1 MANGNLGELWFQ
13 LGLKDNSSKGLQKII
28 DKLTQGEDKA
38 NALLRAMQGFGTKE
52 SGFKS
57 QAEKAQK
64 FADIL
69 NELNRR
75 ITKLYKND
83 KTDEAKFLQS
93 SIKNALAYLDML
105 QRINIKQGEI
115 SELKSLNPNVDT
127 SKLKEAGAMLENLNK
142 QLLKLQDK
150 PKGRGG
156 GGVDDANVLQGYAKA
171 LSMTFRDVKQITDQF
186 KKENPLSVFTGGT
199 AKVEADIARVTE
211 KLAKLRDLMAEGS
224 KKGYNTSMLGG
235 SIIEL
240 NGVLSRLQSAHGN
253 KSLLT
258 DAAQMKNLL
267 SDVAVEMTKAT
278 AATSAYGREK
288 GKIIAQ
294 TKEADAQKRKIEERL
309 NATRSLIELQKQL
322 NHIAN
327 QAENGVGMKG
337 LRLGADVTNLSSKI
351 GELRDFANK
360 LGGVNPALMGLGG
373 RKDFTDYKSE
383 AKSLTYALQEAVQ
396 AQRELNSAKSAANNK
411 EQRDATKAANE
422 YISALKQLDR
432 ETEQAKQRIQ
442 SMEKALANL
451 QEKRFTSKRLGLDTT
466 EADAKIAHMK
476 KQLDDLHNILNAL
489 NTNGTNSIG
498 LLGNIGN
505 GREVQAANNLA
516 SIYDRAN
523 KELASTYDKANKE
536 VERGVRLEEQR
547 AQKIAESAAKA
558 RNDLANAFGKANE
571 EAGRM
576 NSALSDIK
584 SLFLQ
589 GGLVYGAK
597 QFFDSVVQTGGE
609 IVQQHIAL
617 RSILGDVQKADELFA
632 QTQQL
637 ALESPFKFGELNR
650 DVKQLAAFGVEAN
663 DLYDTAK
670 RLADIASGLGV
681 SFERLGLAY
690 GQVKARS
697 WLDGKE
703 LRQFAYAGLPL
714 LKMITNL
721 YNQEGKN
728 GKNNYTASDVK
739 GMITKREV
747 SFEDVQK
754 VLWQMTD
761 EGGQFYNMQ
770 YVLSDTLLGRWNKLI
785 DAWDIMLGKFA
796 DGKGIIGGTFT
807 FILNRVTDLVLA
819 LDKLSPAAI
828 AVGGFLAG
836 KAIYSSMS
844 SKMGIGSNLAVLKA
858 EQQAKLRTYA
868 VEQQQL
874 LIEGK
879 ITLEKMRQNIAD
891 RQGMLNSKIMTRNAV
906 EQAAL
911 EGRLSALKLQKAFS
925 EKLIL
930 PEMVNQLTAMGLI
943 TAKQE
948 EMILNGKR
956 FGLVMQTAAA
966 KLKGAFAAIGGW
978 WTIGIGAVIGTIT
991 SIVSDINAVKDKAE
1005 SLASPS
1011 SERMKPYYDI
1021 LAQDKASNDAE
1032 LKKQVESMKELLV
1045 KSDAYTKTI
1054 DDQISKAKGLNEQYD
1069 VLKQGVDRAKGIAEG
1084 DADLIAGA
1092 IGATGGWT
1100 GFNPFNDNVTENI
1113 EDMRKAMSAY
1123 NVRLA
1128 AMDDNT
1134 KAHLNSIADS
1144 YLSAADKTRTLE
1156 EKIRILAESGSMN
1169 WLHFKTRV
1177 NKWNREIGGSM
1188 ENLRT
1193 SAKDVTGAIKEIAED
1208 DVPKIIAYIQRKQGL
1223 FGDNFKTWCQNNKS
1237 RFHDMLSE
1245 ILGSANLLVPEIN
1258 KKLKELTGVTFT
1270 GDGKDVTQTPLNSIQ
1285 RRVFS
1290 NLNFNKKQYG
1300 LLAPNLVDGSYYESK
1315 NKVKTALQGLYNEYQ
1330 SRLNGGATRQEIA
1343 SSKADYQALL
1353 KAAEKGLGFKFVP
1366 EDKKSNK
1373 YPKDTTRQKED
1384 KELKALQE
1392 RLSSLKSAREM
1403 YQKYQPYMSDESAKK
1418 KTLESFPEVTGLNLD
1433 NYQEA
1438 IRSLLKGFK
1447 TNTTER
1453 KKFQTSIYREVAE
1466 WLFEENDKKDFEAKA
1481 ATFSEEMNM
1490 LVSRWD
1496 TYKSLF
1502 EKTGD
1507 KDYASNA
1514 LLDAF
1519 VENGKTKKLM
1529 DLYEQHYGKRL
1540 EHNDLYL
1547 SDGEAKK
1554 RFKLPN
1560 QYEEWKKIV
1569 DLLRSNY
1576 VQALN
1581 DGADA
1586 ISQTL
1591 STAQK
1596 LKSITAKY
1604 DKKRTEAGGDDDLKA
1619 RYDYLEKQE
1628 KSGVLFDQL
1637 KSQVNWDGVF
1647 GNLDNYTKKELRK
1660 VRKDLNELIKGG
1672 ILNGM
1677 EPSDIQSFYEGVS
1690 KLNNAIDGK
1699 SFGGM
1704 AELVKELADA
1714 SKQYDDAVEEYNEAL
1729 AGGAD
1734 WQIEAARKKML
1745 AAENQK
1751 RTAEGNIKTKKGV
1764 NFSNLMTLGNMF
1776 VTLGKGDGSGST
1788 LLNNAGGWAE
1798 SIAKMSGASDKNS
1811 SKIGSIIGM
1820 FAGLTEA
1827 INEKGAAK
1835 FLGDAFDDI
1844 GGAVNSIFKDFL
1856 GINLGLGNADY
1867 SDYNDAKAEYENL
1880 ISVWD
1885 TLISK
1890 KKQYMSEHWGT
1901 EAENAS
1907 REAIALLESEIEQAK
1922 ELAKVRLSSGSSAG
1936 SHSIWYRMW
1945 QGSYDYNGTNW
1956 RDVAGEISSKY
1967 GVQFNSMEDMVN
1979 MSAETLEKIKTDYSG
1994 LWAHMDG
2001 DFKEYLDKIIE
2012 YGDQVDDMTESLTEK
2027 LTGNKFSD
2035 LISSWGSA
2043 MATMA
2048 NSSDELVEHFEDNLK
2063 NAILNS
2069 MIENI
2074 YGKQIKALMSK
2085 TQSYAENNDKLT
2097 SSDGSTISE
2106 YTSEEYADII
2116 STTEELSEQ
2125 IEATRDYLQDK
2136 YHWSDNSSSSSSSSI
2151 KGITESTADV
2161 LSSYINAIRADVS
2174 VLRQMQGVYLP
2185 KIDVTTQAQLQ
2196 QLTMISE
2203 NTLRN
2208 ADAAVAI
2215 QASVS
2220 DMRDMM
2226 NRAQNNTKPFYVYV
2240 K

>member
-28 DKLTQGEDKA
+28 DKLKKGEDNA

-75 ITKLYKND
+75 IAKLYKDD
-83 KTDEAKFLQS
+83 KEQAKYWQNG
-93 SIKNALAYLDML
+93 IKNALAYLDML

-127 SKLKEAGAMLENLNK
+127 SKLKEAVAMLENLNK

-240 NGVLSRLQSAHGN
+240 QGVLNRLQSAHGN

-278 AATSAYGREK
+278 AAASAYGREK
-288 GKIIAQ
+288 GKVIAQ

-309 NATRSLIELQKQL
+309 NATRSLIELQNQL

-337 LRLGADVTNLSSKI
+337 LRLGADVTNLSAKI

-373 RKDFTDYKSE
+373 RRDFADYKSE
-383 AKSLTYALQEAVQ
+383 AKSLTYALQEAIQ
-396 AQRELNSAKSAANNK
+396 AQRELNSAKSAVNNK

-422 YISALKQLDR
+422 YIAALKQLDR

-451 QEKRFTSKRLGLDTT
+451 QEKRFTSKMLGLDTS

-476 KQLDDLHNILNAL
+476 KQLTDLYNILNAL
-489 NTNGTNSIG
+489 NTNGINSIG

-516 SIYDRAN
+516 SAYDKAN
-523 KELASTYDKANKE
+523 RELASTYDKANKE
-536 VERGVRLEEQR
+536 VERGVKLEEQR

-558 RNDLANAFGKANE
+558 RNDLANAFGKVNE
-571 EAGRM
+571 EAGKM

-828 AVGGFLAG
+828 AVGGLFAG

-844 SKMGIGSNLAVLKA
+844 SKMGIGSNLAALKA

-911 EGRLSALKLQKAFS
+911 EGRLGVLKLQKAFS
-925 EKLIL
+925 EKLIS
-930 PEMVNQLTAMGLI
+930 PEMVKQLTLMGLI

-948 EMILNGKR
+948 EMILNGNR
-956 FGLVMQTAAA
+956 FGLAMQTAGA
-966 KLKGAFAAIGGW
+966 KIKGAFAAIGGW
-978 WTIGIGAVIGTIT
+978 WTIGIGAVIGMIT
-991 SIVSDINAVKDKAE
+991 SVVSDINAVKEKAE

-1021 LAQDKASNDAE
+1021 LAQDKATNDAE

-1054 DDQISKAKGLNEQYD
+1054 DEQISKAKGLNEQYD
-1069 VLKQGVDRAKGIAEG
+1069 ILKQGVDKAKGVAEG

-1100 GFNPFNDNVTENI
+1100 GLNPFNDKVTENI
-1113 EDMRKAMSAY
+1113 EDMRKAMAAY
-1123 NVRLA
+1123 NVRLS

-1134 KAHLNSIADS
+1134 KSHLNSIADS

-1156 EKIRILAESGSMN
+1156 EKIRIVADRGGAD
-1169 WLHFKTRV
+1169 WLWFKMRV
-1177 NKWNREIGGSM
+1177 GKWNKDIGESM
-1188 ENLRT
+1188 KDLGEDAN
-1193 SAKDVTGAIKEIAED
+1193 DVTGAIKEIAED
-1208 DVPKIIAYIQRKQGL
+1208 DVPKIIAYIQKKQGL

-1270 GDGKDVTQTPLNSIQ
+1270 GDGNDVAQTPLNSIQ

-1330 SRLNGGATRQEIA
+1330 SRLNGGATQQEIT

-1373 YPKDTTRQKED
+1373 YPKDTTRQKEEAAARKAD
-1384 KELKALQE
+1384 QADLKALQA
-1392 RLSSLKSAREM
+1392 RLKLIKDAYSMYKQYYDKLHNEAEAANIVASKFKGQGLSNDDITKIMSVEGLRSLMEDYVTRVRNWSPRQAAEMKNSKDSAIAEGVREIDDIDFRKM
-1403 YQKYQPYMSDESAKK
+1403 TEGMSDFSSSVEK
-1418 KTLESFPEVTGLNLD
+1418 NLKEMD
-1433 NYQEA
+1433 RRWKSYQ
-1438 IRSLLKGFK
+1438 SLLK
-1447 TNTTER
+1447 
-1453 KKFQTSIYREVAE
+1453 
-1466 WLFEENDKKDFEAKA
+1466 
-1481 ATFSEEMNM
+1481 ATGNPVLSA
-1490 LVSRWD
+1490 
-1496 TYKSLF
+1496 T
-1502 EKTGD
+1502 
-1507 KDYASNA
+1507 AS
-1514 LLDAF
+1514 
-1519 VENGKTKKLM
+1519 G
-1529 DLYEQHYGKRL
+1529 
-1540 EHNDLYL
+1540 L
-1547 SDGEAKK
+1547 S
-1554 RFKLPN
+1554 
-1560 QYEEWKKIV
+1560 
-1569 DLLRSNY
+1569 
-1576 VQALN
+1576 
-1581 DGADA
+1581 
-1586 ISQTL
+1586 
-1591 STAQK
+1591 
-1596 LKSITAKY
+1596 
-1604 DKKRTEAGGDDDLKA
+1604 
-1619 RYDYLEKQE
+1619 
-1628 KSGVLFDQL
+1628 
-1637 KSQVNWDGVF
+1637 
-1647 GNLDNYTKKELRK
+1647 
-1660 VRKDLNELIKGG
+1660 
-1672 ILNGM
+1672 
-1677 EPSDIQSFYEGVS
+1677 
-1690 KLNNAIDGK
+1690 
-1699 SFGGM
+1699 
-1704 AELVKELADA
+1704 
-1714 SKQYDDAVEEYNEAL
+1714 
-1729 AGGAD
+1729 
-1734 WQIEAARKKML
+1734 
-1745 AAENQK
+1745 
-1751 RTAEGNIKTKKGV
+1751 
-1764 NFSNLMTLGNMF
+1764 
-1776 VTLGKGDGSGST
+1776 
-1788 LLNNAGGWAE
+1788 
-1798 SIAKMSGASDKNS
+1798 SDKNS
-1811 SKIGSIIGM
+1811 IYGNG
-1820 FAGLTEA
+1820 FEGL
-1827 INEKGAAK
+1827 
-1835 FLGDAFDDI
+1835 
-1844 GGAVNSIFKDFL
+1844 
-1856 GINLGLGNADY
+1856 Y
-1867 SDYNDAKAEYENL
+1867 SDYLRNYISGISRHVGGLDAEKLKGMSDEDIKKFAGSVFAGDDPKKIDGITASLKKLRDTIVDTEFQDAVNAYLSMIGKAMDEAAVTGRANGEYQTTKTNLDNALSTGIIDKASHDVALGIAKAVRDSAILKSTAGYMALSSYGNGMADEDFTKAYDNALKSLKDQLDANIISASQYTSELKKLEDIQRKRTQSGLFGDSSSKSAFVKGGLPGLLSYYNDKANARRVYLKGQGYSAEDIEKDEQVLKYSKLANKINDTIDKLGDLSTCISAITGVFTGLQQATQSLSEMFDALGNESMANFFSDTSDVIGAVGSVFSPVGDIVKSAMSGDVGGIVSNAISAPIKLFTSPITAFAKLHDKKLERQIKELERANKNIENIRSSIERNLSNTLGGVYAYKSKQKDADQTGSFEYYDQMYSSYTQQLANL
-1880 ISVWD
+1880 QERRDREDRKKD
-1885 TLISK
+1885 TD
-1890 KKQYMSEHWGT
+1890 QD
-1901 EAENAS
+1901 
-1907 REAIALLESEIEQAK
+1907 AIADYDSQIDEISDKIATLAKDLANSIYGIDVKSWAK
-1922 ELAKVRLSSGSSAG
+1922 ELTDTLVEAWA
-1936 SHSIWYRMW
+1936 
-1945 QGSYDYNGTNW
+1945 
-1956 RDVAGEISSKY
+1956 AGEDAAEAYGDKVKDIMKSVAKNMLSQMYVEQYFKPLEKLIEQRMEERKGKLQPEDIAEFAESLMDASSLATDAID
-1967 GVQFNSMEDMVN
+1967 Q
-1979 MSAETLEKIKTDYSG
+1979 TLEELKKRG
-1994 LWAHMDG
+1994 
-2001 DFKEYLDKIIE
+2001 
-2012 YGDQVDDMTESLTEK
+2012 VDLT
-2027 LTGNKFSD
+2027 NS
-2035 LISSWGSA
+2035 
-2043 MATMA
+2043 
-2048 NSSDELVEHFEDNLK
+2048 NSST
-2063 NAILNS
+2063 
-2069 MIENI
+2069 M
-2074 YGKQIKALMSK
+2074 
-2085 TQSYAENNDKLT
+2085 
-2097 SSDGSTISE
+2097 
-2106 YTSEEYADII
+2106 
-2116 STTEELSEQ
+2116 
-2125 IEATRDYLQDK
+2125 
-2136 YHWSDNSSSSSSSSI
+2136 SSSI
-2151 KGITESTADV
+2151 QGITESTADV

-2174 VLRQMQGVYLP
+2174 ILRQMQGVYLP